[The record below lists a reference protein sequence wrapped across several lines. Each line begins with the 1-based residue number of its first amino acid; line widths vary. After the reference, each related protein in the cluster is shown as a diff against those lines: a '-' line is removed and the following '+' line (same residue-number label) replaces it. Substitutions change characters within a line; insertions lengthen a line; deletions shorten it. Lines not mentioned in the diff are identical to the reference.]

1 MTDCLLCHNTLTP
14 CFQFSDIFLSRK
26 PRETVCPDCWVKF
39 EVISDRHCQVC
50 YKPDSDDICRD
61 CKAITDPILHQAIFH
76 YNDFAKNFFQNYKLQ
91 GDFRLRSA
99 FDHVLTSSLKG
110 QTLVPV
116 LVSPERLQ
124 SRGFNQVTGFL
135 SSAKLPYL
143 ELLTKEE
150 TRHQSHKN
158 RAVRLASENPFHLK
172 KNVTTPEHVVLV
184 DDIFTTGTTLKN
196 GASILKNAGC
206 AHVSTF
212 SLFR

>member
-1 MTDCLLCHNTLTP
+1 M
-14 CFQFSDIFLSRK
+14 
-26 PRETVCPDCWVKF
+26 
-39 EVISDRHCQVC
+39 
-50 YKPDSDDICRD
+50 
-61 CKAITDPILHQAIFH
+61 
-76 YNDFAKNFFQNYKLQ
+76 
-91 GDFRLRSA
+91 
-99 FDHVLTSSLKG
+99 KG

-116 LVSPERLQ
+116 PVSPERLQ

-158 RAVRLASENPFHLK
+158 RAERLASENPFHLK
-172 KNVTTPEHVVLV
+172 KNVTIPEHVVLV